1 MGYYF
6 CVNKQISKK
15 RSLEHFGSSELKVL
29 PRNKSFIEILS
40 YEWKGSRS
48 R

>member
-6 CVNKQISKK
+6 CVKK
-15 RSLEHFGSSELKVL
+15 SLKERSLEHFGSSEFKGL

-40 YEWKGSRS
+40 YKWKDSRG